1 MPSKSSSAVPGL
13 TAPASSAVPQPVQQ
27 QVASSPV
34 QQQVVSA
41 PVQQQVVSAPLQQ
54 SAFRAPH
61 LPLAISPEDYASMG
75 DYWNEYYRIRR

>member
-1 MPSKSSSAVPGL
+1 MSGNMPSKSSSAVPGL

-34 QQQVVSA
+34 QQQVVS
-41 PVQQQVVSAPLQQ
+41 VPLQQ

-61 LPLAISPEDYASMG
+61 LPLAISPEDYASIA

>member
-1 MPSKSSSAVPGL
+1 MSGNMPSKSSSAVPGL
-13 TAPASSAVPQPVQQ
+13 TAPASSAVPQ
-27 QVASSPV
+27 
-34 QQQVVSA
+34 